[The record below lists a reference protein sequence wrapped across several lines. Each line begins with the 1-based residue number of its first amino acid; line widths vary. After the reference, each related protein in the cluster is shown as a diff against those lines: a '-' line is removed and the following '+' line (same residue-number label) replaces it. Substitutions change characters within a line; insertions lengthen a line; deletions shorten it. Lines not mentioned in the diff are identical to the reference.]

1 MRRGKEREREKE
13 KMPGIKESK
22 KANKSGVERGR
33 KKRERE
39 ASHLT
44 NRTQNLCTKNA
55 SFLGSLAHHAH
66 CTHARRI
73 HTGVEF
79 VREFVSD

>member
-1 MRRGKEREREKE
+1 
-13 KMPGIKESK
+13 MPGIKESK
-22 KANKSGVERGR
+22 KANKSGVERRR
-33 KKRERE
+33 KRREGERERRERE

-44 NRTQNLCTKNA
+44 NRTQNLRTKNA